1 MQERVQEGE
10 TIATYASCVSY
21 VVVGMRM
28 RTCESARK
36 CMWYGI
42 AAPLYRFRVAVTGA
56 KVQTPPFTA
65 DGAVLPSWLR

>member
-1 MQERVQEGE
+1 MRMYERV
-10 TIATYASCVSY
+10 C
-21 VVVGMRM
+21 
-28 RTCESARK
+28 K